1 MEEARANVDV
11 DEHERGFRK
20 IAWAFLK
27 VVFVVAWPYTKE
39 SFVAFNRFINLY
51 ISLLYVLQIVG
62 TNGVL
67 NIDSKLRL
75 QLYCPPP
82 RAKRQ
87 PKTIEVFEWWRMYP
101 RNKYPSTLYV
111 TVKGIKLPE
120 HVSKLLYP
128 FFKKNLC
135 NSSDLILSKMIKL
148 TLFDVAGR
156 PEYSVYDGTAGG
168 ERKHLLWRTPE

>member
-1 MEEARANVDV
+1 MGVPKGNVCGMAV
-11 DEHERGFRK
+11 NRK
-20 IAWAFLK
+20 LDC
-27 VVFVVAWPYTKE
+27 VQ
-39 SFVAFNRFINLY
+39 SLY
-51 ISLLYVLQIVG
+51 FMSLLCVLQIVG

-75 QLYCPPP
+75 QLYCPPS

-120 HVSKLLYP
+120 HVSKPLYP
-128 FFKKNLC
+128 CFKKIFNF
-135 NSSDLILSKMIKL
+135 SALILKMIKL
-148 TLFDVAGR
+148 RPFDVAGR
-156 PEYSVYDGTAGG
+156 PEYSVHDGTAGG
-168 ERKHLLWRTPE
+168 ERKHLLW

>member
-1 MEEARANVDV
+1 MEEAKANVDV

-27 VVFVVAWPYTKE
+27 VMVAVAGPCRE
-39 SFVAFNRFINLY
+39 ENFVAFSRFVNLS
-51 ISLLYVLQIVG
+51 ISLLSVLQIVG

-75 QLYCPPP
+75 QLFCPPP

-101 RNKYPSTLYV
+101 RTKYPSTLYV
-111 TVKGIKLPE
+111 TVKGIRLPE
-120 HVSKLLYP
+120 HVSKALYLI
-128 FFKKNLC
+128 FKTL
-135 NSSDLILSKMIKL
+135 LILQLSFSL
-148 TLFDVAGR
+148 R
-156 PEYSVYDGTAGG
+156 
-168 ERKHLLWRTPE
+168 

>member
-1 MEEARANVDV
+1 M
-11 DEHERGFRK
+11 
-20 IAWAFLK
+20 
-27 VVFVVAWPYTKE
+27 
-39 SFVAFNRFINLY
+39 
-51 ISLLYVLQIVG
+51 LYVLQIVG

-120 HVSKLLYP
+120 HVSKPLYP
-128 FFKKNLC
+128 FFLKLIQFF
-135 NSSDLILSKMIKL
+135 SFILSKMVKL
-148 TLFDVAGR
+148 TPFDVAGR
-156 PEYSVYDGTAGG
+156 PEYSVHDGAAGG
-168 ERKHLLWRTPE
+168 ERKHLLW